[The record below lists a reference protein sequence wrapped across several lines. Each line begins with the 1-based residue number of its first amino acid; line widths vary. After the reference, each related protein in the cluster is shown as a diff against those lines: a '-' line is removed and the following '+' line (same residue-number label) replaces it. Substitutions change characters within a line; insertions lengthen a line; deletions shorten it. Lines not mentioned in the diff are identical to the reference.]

1 MNEDLLPRLASLA
14 ISPMEDASTPHHRFR
29 LFISSAPSSA
39 LPLSLLDVATTI
51 AIDAPQ
57 RLRAQLQAT
66 LASLDEGVWS
76 SPDGMLP
83 TMWSD
88 ILVALALF
96 HSVALQRRKFGP
108 LGWNVPY
115 DFTPA
120 DLTSLLAIARHCMPA
135 APGAGANGSNG
146 IAAVDWSALRR
157 AASAVAY
164 GGRVTDDEDAMLLAA
179 LVNHVMRPGNG
190 AASSVGISGTGPDM
204 SRRPYAARRRW
215 RVRPWRIQCHS
226 ASGQALMSTCR
237 CRCRPIHAP
246 WRCTCAVADLS
257 CTKPAPRGHVMSA
270 ASGA

>member
-1 MNEDLLPRLASLA
+1 VTGAHMNEDLLPRLAALA

-39 LPLSLLDVATTI
+39 LPLLLLDVATTI

-135 APGAGANGSNG
+135 APGAGANSNNG

-164 GGRVTDDEDAMLLAA
+164 GGRVTDDEDATLLTA
-179 LVNHVMRPGNG
+179 LVNHVVRPGNG
-190 AASSVGISGTGPDM
+190 GASSVGISVTGPDHVAQAV
-204 SRRPYAARRRW
+204 RGAEALAR
-215 RVRPWRIQCHS
+215 
-226 ASGQALMSTCR
+226 ASLEDPVSLGFGAGADVNLQMQVQAD
-237 CRCRPIHAP
+237 P
-246 WRCTCAVADLS
+246 CTMAMHL
-257 CTKPAPRGHVMSA
+257 RG
-270 ASGA
+270 G